1 MAPKIVTALLLA
13 SAVSAASTT
22 PNATSTIVS
31 FPWAGREGA
40 PSAVPTAGISGS
52 ILHIESART
61 TLVYTC
67 PAAAQSQEAYDDGTV
82 GALCPAFTNTPQT
95 VTYAADFLG
104 WPVNFTYGHQY
115 YPART
120 TFDVEKTAYG
130 QFDCQITA
138 APVPSGSPGAAAA
151 SADPVCTYDMTS
163 MPEGLTPADVMPDV
177 RCWEEDIVGPASN
190 VYFQQ
195 WNTAAV
201 NSCLAS
207 MSATPT
213 TKVTVTRRSTNVRY
227 WTVTVTGVAAE
238 VTLQPSDTK
247 SAAGSYD
254 WSIWTLSVVGF
265 AMMLAV

>member
-22 PNATSTIVS
+22 LNATSTIVS

-195 WNTAAV
+195 WVSGIPYLSPFAFD
-201 NSCLAS
+201 SLQ
-207 MSATPT
+207 
-213 TKVTVTRRSTNVRY
+213 
-227 WTVTVTGVAAE
+227 VAC
-238 VTLQPSDTK
+238 
-247 SAAGSYD
+247 
-254 WSIWTLSVVGF
+254 
-265 AMMLAV
+265 